1 MDLVC
6 PAGSLPALKGAVDQG
21 ANAVYMGFRDDT
33 NARSFPGLNF
43 TEGNARD
50 GIRYAHERGAKIFV
64 AINTYPQP
72 DGWSRWEKAVDH
84 AAELGVDALIIADLA
99 VFEYAL
105 RTHPNLAR
113 HLSVQGSAT
122 NYEAIRFYHEH
133 YGVRRV
139 VLPRVLSLK
148 QVEHVIRQAPV
159 QVEVFGF
166 GGLCVMVEGRCAL
179 SSYATGQSPNSCGVC
194 SPASAVRW
202 LETPDGLESRLGGLL
217 IDRYGEGENA
227 GYPTVCKGRYR
238 AGDNTYYAI
247 EEPSSLNTL
256 ELLPQLHAM
265 GVVAIK
271 IEGRQRSPTY
281 VKQVTGVW
289 REAIDSAVR
298 DPDGFTPRPEW
309 QAVLGKVSEGTQTT
323 LGAYDRPWQ

>member
-6 PAGSLPALKGAVDQG
+6 PAGNLPALKGAVDQG

-43 TEGNARD
+43 SEGNAKD
-50 GIRYAHERGAKIFV
+50 GIRYAHQHGAKVYV

-72 DGWSRWEKAVDH
+72 EGWARWEKAVDH
-84 AAELGVDALIIADLA
+84 AAELGVDALIIADMA
-99 VFEYAL
+99 VLEYAQ
-105 RTHPNLAR
+105 RNHPNLAR

-133 YGVRRV
+133 FGIRRV
-139 VLPRVLSLK
+139 VIPRVLSLK
-148 QVEHVIRQAPV
+148 QVEAVIKQAPV
-159 QVEVFGF
+159 EVEVFGF
-166 GGLCVMVEGRCAL
+166 GGLCVMVEGRCSL
-179 SSYATGQSPNSCGVC
+179 SSFATGQSPNACGVC

-202 LETPDGLESRLGGLL
+202 QETPDGLESRLGGLL
-217 IDRYGEGENA
+217 IDRYGKGENT
-227 GYPTVCKGRYR
+227 GYPTICKGRYT

-256 ELLPQLHAM
+256 ELLPQLHEM
-265 GVVAIK
+265 GVAAIK

-281 VKQVTGVW
+281 VKQVAGVW
-289 REAIDSAVR
+289 RAAIDSAER
-298 DPDGFTPRPEW
+298 DPANFVPLPEW
-309 QAVLGKVSEGTQTT
+309 QAALGKVSEGTQTT